1 MLFCEATWP
10 RLLTHRLLSINV
22 IWRLPHP
29 IDQNHAKK
37 GDPGLRIAAR
47 QTPRVCVEHREINA
61 SGRCIQVPSEGCTEA
76 TLILRKLPNPKLYTS
91 TRNASKSQAPPLLQS
106 FHWAAVRLRLKA
118 PCVSSSSQR
127 GKFKLSWVGWPKCLG
142 FVTPAPS
149 TLRAKIK
156 RDWASWGTAGTDGL
170 GMNIK
175 HERLWVN
182 AWLEAR

>member
-1 MLFCEATWP
+1 MCAIKLRWPKYAPVADVLFCEATWP
-10 RLLTHRLLSINV
+10 RLLFINV

-37 GDPGLRIAAR
+37 GNQDLRIASHQAH
-47 QTPRVCVEHREINA
+47 RVCVEHLEIDA

-91 TRNASKSQAPPLLQS
+91 TRNATKPWAPLLLQS
-106 FHWAAVRLRLKA
+106 FQWAAVQLSLKA

-142 FVTPAPS
+142 FATSAPS
-149 TLRAKIK
+149 THGAKVK
-156 RDWASWGTAGTDGL
+156 WDWASWGAAATV
-170 GMNIK
+170 
-175 HERLWVN
+175 E
-182 AWLEAR
+182 AWT